1 MQTTHEPKDR
11 LKLYGSLALSCAL
24 AAWQGC
30 ANDATCD
37 PGFEVIDGSCVA
49 LAPPPPPPSGE
60 GGAGGAPDDPSVC
73 DETRPATGAFGA
85 TCTDGVNHTDCA
97 CPAPICAVQ
106 PGMTSGFCTQIH
118 CDADSSIC
126 PSGWSC
132 FDLSAIDP
140 SYPSTCVEDF

>member
-1 MQTTHEPKDR
+1 MAGARQAHRMKFH
-11 LKLYGSLALSCAL
+11 GFFALSSAL
-24 AAWQGC
+24 AVWQGC

-37 PGFEVIDGSCVA
+37 PGYEVIDGSCVA
-49 LAPPPPPPSGE
+49 VAPPPPPPTGE

-73 DETRPATGAFGA
+73 DETRPATGTFGA
-85 TCTDGVNHTDCA
+85 TCMDGVNHTDCA

-118 CDADSSIC
+118 CDADPSLC

-140 SYPSTCVEDF
+140 SYPSTCVEGF

>member
-1 MQTTHEPKDR
+1 MPETRKAHR
-11 LKLYGSLALSCAL
+11 MNFYGFFALSSAL

-49 LAPPPPPPSGE
+49 SAPPPPPPNGE
-60 GGAGGAPDDPSVC
+60 GGAGGDDPSVC
-73 DETRPATGAFGA
+73 DETRPATGTFGA

-118 CDADSSIC
+118 CDANPSAC

>member
-1 MQTTHEPKDR
+1 MKF
-11 LKLYGSLALSCAL
+11 YGFFALSSAL
-24 AAWQGC
+24 AVWQGC

-37 PGFEVIDGSCVA
+37 PGFEVQNGSCVA
-49 LAPPPPPPSGE
+49 IPPPPPPPSGE
-60 GGAGGAPDDPSVC
+60 GGAGGVLDDPSVC
-73 DETRPATGAFGA
+73 DETRPATGTFGA

-118 CDADSSIC
+118 CDANPSAC